1 MAITQNTFTGNGS
14 NLGPFSF
21 TFKWLEPT
29 DIKVSVGGV
38 LKTAGTHYNL
48 QNLNY
53 TTKTG
58 GEVLFTGGNTPASGA
73 AIRVFRDTD
82 DSALS
87 STFNSGSAIRAQDLN
102 DNFTQNLYVTQEI
115 NNNAVQIDGSQTMV
129 GDLDMGGYQINNL
142 AEPTVDDDAATKYYI
157 DQRFGVTNIPAHTRW
172 RKTATAGQTTFS
184 GTGDYG
190 GSLTYSALREQ
201 VYLNGA
207 LQQRSA
213 DYTADN
219 GTSIVF
225 SVPLTVGDVVDVVCV
240 NNTNTS
246 GISNAANLS
255 YSGQFSGQTVR
266 TVAAKL
272 ADVVSVKDFGAVGDG
287 VANDTAAIQAAID
300 QMTAGKC
307 LHFPAGTYMV
317 TGLYFSGTSQN
328 KTNLSFIGDGA
339 VLKLFPNTAGKNVA
353 EIVSGS
359 DYYISGLTF
368 WGAKD
373 TVTYANPVDAM
384 YRWDNGLYIGSEPG
398 TNKTVN
404 KVTVESCKAY
414 KNRFSGFMIGSG
426 PIGDFTKPS
435 NDPTSGHGEAHN
447 ITISGC
453 VFEDNEAGF
462 SGGYQ
467 FNVTYTGN
475 LVYNNA
481 HVGAFV
487 DIGSKVVSFV
497 GNTIDHP
504 DITWPSSA
512 AINVYDADHVSIT
525 GNSITASKTGVFIQ
539 TGAQFNT
546 ISNNTI
552 YDCGEAGIKL
562 DNSTNTVVEGNTI
575 YSPGLY
581 GIWLTTNNNFTTI
594 ANNVINGAGWDGIR
608 LDNMSSITFSGNIVI
623 GSGGSGFYVTSCSW
637 LRFIGNQCLNNNT
650 GNDANSSGFRIS
662 NSSGCQFIGNSAFD
676 TQVTKTQNYGI
687 KEEGTSAANFYIGN
701 YLSANKLGESIF
713 VGTSNSYIGAPGST
727 PKITLPSG
735 SAASPALGFTAKD
748 TSGLYLSGTEDVGV
762 AVNGLPS
769 TVFMAN
775 SGATNYPVLRS
786 NSTGAVDVFAAGGSA
801 DINVAITPKGA
812 GACVLYGSNAQ
823 AKVIANSTGVG
834 FQGTT
839 GIAKPTVTGSKG
851 ANAALTSLLTA
862 LANYG
867 LITDSTT

>member
-115 NNNAVQIDGSQTMV
+115 NNNAVQIDGSNSMV

-190 GSLTYSALREQ
+190 GTLTYSALREQ

-287 VANDTAAIQAAID
+287 VADDTAAIQAAINYAESIISGD
-300 QMTAGKC
+300 PAYSQTAVTVYLPGGRYVVSSS
-307 LHFPAGTYMV
+307 LLIRQNSVSLQGAGQGSTGIYSTNSSANIITIQSANAFNGTYLKGNSV
-317 TGLYFSGTSQN
+317 RDIWLGGFGAANPSSGVGI
-328 KTNLSFIGDGA
+328 LAD
-339 VLKLFPNTAGKNVA
+339 LTASTTIDNVA
-353 EIVSGS
+353 VIGKRRGIELSGS
-359 DYYISGLTF
+359 NQGCTISNCRFSSGNTLTTF
-368 WGAKD
+368 NAESAGIAL
-373 TVTYANPVDAM
+373 TQRQVASGVANGVQDA
-384 YRWDNGLYIGSEPG
+384 DNGLYYVEPNSVHIDNVDCQLSANYDAG
-398 TNKTVN
+398 LLI
-404 KVTVESCKAY
+404 ESCDGLYVSNSYFGFTGGSAIKHIAKHKVVGAQSVFVSNTFLDTCGVTSCVSATKAAGKAPY
-414 KNRFSGFMIGSG
+414 SGNWEFSNCILSG
-426 PIGDFTKPS
+426 YGGAS
-435 NDPTSGHGEAHN
+435 
-447 ITISGC
+447 TIRL
-453 VFEDNEAGF
+453 VYVEAGF
-462 SGGYQ
+462 
-467 FNVTYTGN
+467 
-475 LVYNNA
+475 
-481 HVGAFV
+481 
-487 DIGSKVVSFV
+487 
-497 GNTIDHP
+497 
-504 DITWPSSA
+504 
-512 AINVYDADHVSIT
+512 
-525 GNSITASKTGVFIQ
+525 
-539 TGAQFNT
+539 
-546 ISNNTI
+546 
-552 YDCGEAGIKL
+552 
-562 DNSTNTVVEGNTI
+562 
-575 YSPGLY
+575 
-581 GIWLTTNNNFTTI
+581 
-594 ANNVINGAGWDGIR
+594 GAGGGFNGLGFR
-608 LDNMSSITFSGNIVI
+608 GCSFSTSTDNLAVIASCSSVRVTGCTLSGATSAGLFLSNCANAIVSSNTFSGGVNGV
-623 GSGGSGFYVTSCSW
+623 
-637 LRFIGNQCLNNNT
+637 
-650 GNDANSSGFRIS
+650 
-662 NSSGCQFIGNSAFD
+662 
-676 TQVTKTQNYGI
+676 KTV
-687 KEEGTSAANFYIGN
+687 GTCDG
-701 YLSANKLGESIF
+701 L
-713 VGTSNSYIGAPGST
+713 VVTSNSFKDISSRCIELTDGSVST
-727 PKITLPSG
+727 VVSNNIETG
-735 SAASPALGFTAKD
+735 SPQSNVVASASTIQLDPALDYFIVTGTTDIATID
-748 TSGLYLSGTEDVGV
+748 TSSSPFRTRWAGRVVSLEFQGVLNVKHGTGNIRLTNVADITTSALTVLTLRYDSTNGV
-762 AVNGLPS
+762 WVQTNWQPADYIEHGYIRAIPRTTPATPTAGQVYYD
-769 TVFMAN
+769 
-775 SGATNYPVLRS
+775 GATNKLRCY
-786 NSTGAVDVFAAGGSA
+786 N
-801 DINVAITPKGA
+801 
-812 GACVLYGSNAQ
+812 
-823 AKVIANSTGVG
+823 
-834 FQGTT
+834 GTT
-839 GIAKPTVTGSKG
+839 W
-851 ANAALTSLLTA
+851 NDLF
-862 LANYG
+862 
-867 LITDSTT
+867 